1 MAGEAGSTSGP
12 VAEPAPRAVGD
23 HHRFDELLRAV
34 EKNPAKYDF
43 FALLRAIECACPDRM
58 RLGEATRPIDEPIR
72 LGQEATLAFPPSTLA
87 YVEPA
92 KDDRPPRIGVHFLG
106 VFGPNG
112 PLPIHLTEYARDR
125 LRNANDPTLVRFL
138 DIFHHR
144 VLTLFY
150 RAWANAQPTVS
161 RDRPGADRF
170 MTYLGSL
177 LGIGSPAVRDRD
189 DFPDSAK
196 LYFAGRLASQTR
208 NAEGLKAIVGE
219 YIGLP
224 TDLEEFVG
232 EWTPLQDES
241 RWRITRTAFAG
252 ALGVSTILGARA
264 WQRQTK
270 FRLVFGPLKR
280 DELQSMLPG
289 SPRLKRLQA
298 LVRNY
303 VGDALSW
310 DLRLFLDKRVSQPF
324 RLDRVTRLG
333 WTSWLGRCP
342 EGEGREDLI
351 FNPHQESAT
360 ENSASPAYS
369 VLYNS
374 NPT

>member
-1 MAGEAGSTSGP
+1 MASETRPASGA
-12 VAEPAPRAVGD
+12 VETPAPRPTAD
-23 HHRFDELLRAV
+23 STRFDELLRAA
-34 EKNPAKYDF
+34 EKHPYKYDF
-43 FALLRAIECACPDRM
+43 FALLRAVECAHPDRM
-58 RLGEATRPIDEPIR
+58 RLGQATRPVDEPIR
-72 LGQEATLAFPPSTLA
+72 LGQEASLAFAPSTLA

-92 KDDRPPRIGVHFLG
+92 NDKHPPRIGVHFLG
-106 VFGPNG
+106 MFGPNG

-125 LRNANDPTLVRFL
+125 TRNSADPTLIRFA

-144 VLTLFY
+144 ILALFY

-161 RDRPGADRF
+161 RDRPGSDRF
-170 MTYLGSL
+170 MTYVGSL
-177 LGIGSPAVRDRD
+177 LGIGSPAVRNRD
-189 DFPDSAK
+189 LFPDTAK
-196 LYFAGRLASQTR
+196 LYFAGRLANQTR
-208 NAEGLKAIVGE
+208 NAEGLKAMIGE

-224 TDLEEFVG
+224 TDLEEFAG

-270 FRLVFGPLKR
+270 FRLVFGPLKE
-280 DELQSMLPG
+280 DEFQSMLPG
-289 SPRLKRLQA
+289 SPRLGRLQA

-303 VGDALSW
+303 VGDSLNW

-333 WTSWLGRCP
+333 WTSWLGHCP

-351 FNPHQESAT
+351 FNPHQDSQT
-360 ENSASPAYS
+360 VNSASTA
-369 VLYNS
+369 
-374 NPT
+374 